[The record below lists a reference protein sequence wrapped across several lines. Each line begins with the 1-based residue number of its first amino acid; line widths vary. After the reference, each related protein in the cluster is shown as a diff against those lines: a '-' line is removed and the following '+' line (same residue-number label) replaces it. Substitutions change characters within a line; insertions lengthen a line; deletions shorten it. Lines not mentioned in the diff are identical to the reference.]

1 MEAVRSDDS
10 GGSVAVRA
18 ARREDMA
25 AVVAIYNDAVLRTT
39 ATFDYDART
48 LEQQTA
54 LYDDKVREAH
64 GFFVATSPF
73 GDVVGFSTYGL
84 YRTRPGWRFA
94 CEHSVYVAACARRK
108 GVGRLLLAPLLE
120 HARTRGFHTMV
131 GVVDASNAASLAL
144 HHACGFETFGVLKEG
159 GFKFERWLDVAM
171 VGIRL

>member
-1 MEAVRSDDS
+1 MGTVKSDDS
-10 GGSVAVRA
+10 GGSIAVRA

-39 ATFDYDART
+39 ATFDYEART
-48 LEQQTA
+48 LAQQTA
-54 LYDDKVREAH
+54 LFDDKARDAH
-64 GFFVATSPF
+64 GFFVATPMA
-73 GDVVGFSTYGL
+73 GDVVGFCTYGI
-84 YRTRPGWRFA
+84 YRARPGWRFA
-94 CEHSVYVAACARRK
+94 CEHSLYVAASARRQ
-108 GVGRLLLAPLLE
+108 GVGRLLLAPLME

-159 GFKFERWLDVAM
+159 GFKFDRWLDVAM